1 MTWQK
6 KYANKVVT
14 ADEAIE
20 MHVGEGC
27 KIYLPGV
34 CGVACDLAT
43 AVAHRS
49 EQVDNITIHCANPAD
64 SVGFEPVIR
73 ACRERRLGITSFFM
87 SPQIR
92 RLVEEGHARF
102 LPQNLSGVP
111 GIYSKEDIHKPNV
124 VLIKVSPPD
133 QLGFFSCGIETGLAV
148 TPARSANILIG
159 QVDENMPYCH
169 SDTLVHESRFHCLVD
184 ASGPAITYPKPSAC
198 EIVKRISN
206 NVIDFLARNLKGNPT
221 LQIGLGDIPDT
232 ILEQMLGG
240 GLGAHRVRIHSELF
254 GNGVM
259 KLWDNGMIDDDID
272 IPIVA
277 GLVVGSTPELYKW
290 VHLNKSVSLRP
301 TEWVNHPTTISS
313 ISNMVAINGA
323 ITVDLMGQVN
333 PCSIGHRLYSGSGG
347 QLDVMYGTSLAPNG
361 LPIIAMKSTADI
373 HGELRSSIVSELAP
387 GSGVVT
393 TCYCGII
400 VATEWGVA
408 DLRGKDTVERIY
420 AMIDIAHPDFRDS
433 LYQEARTNRCLM

>member
-20 MHVGEGC
+20 IHVGEGC

-34 CGVACDLAT
+34 CGVACDLAA
-43 AVAHRS
+43 AVARRS
-49 EQVDNITIHCANPAD
+49 ETVGDITIHCANPAD

-73 ACRERRLGITSFFM
+73 ACCEKRLGITSFFM

-92 RLVEEGHARF
+92 KLAEKGYARF
-102 LPQNLSGVP
+102 MPQNLSGVP
-111 GIYSKEDIHKPNV
+111 GLYSKGGIHEPDV
-124 VLIKVSPPD
+124 VLIKISPPD
-133 QLGFFSCGIETGLAV
+133 SEGFFSCGIETGLAV

-169 SDTLVHESRFHCLVD
+169 GDTLVHESRFRCLVD

-198 EIVKRISN
+198 EVVERISN
-206 NVIDFLARNLKGNPT
+206 NVIDFLARNLNGNPT
-221 LQIGLGDIPDT
+221 LQIGLGGIPDT
-232 ILEQMLGG
+232 ILQKMVDG
-240 GLGAHRVRIHSELF
+240 GLETFKVRIHSELF
-254 GNGVM
+254 GNGVKDM
-259 KLWDNGMIDDDID
+259 WNNDMIDDDAD
-272 IPIVA
+272 VPIVA
-277 GLVVGSTPELYKW
+277 GLVVGSAPELYKW

-301 TEWVNHPTTISS
+301 TEWVNHPATISS
-313 ISNMVAINGA
+313 IPNMVAINGA
-323 ITVDLMGQVN
+323 ITIDLLGQVN

-347 QLDVMYGTSLAPNG
+347 QLDVMYGASLAPNG
-361 LPIIAMKSTADI
+361 LPVIAMKSTADV
-373 HGELRSSIVSELAP
+373 HGELRSSIVSDLAL
-387 GSGVVT
+387 GAGVVT
-393 TCYCGII
+393 TRYCGII

-408 DLRGKDTVERIY
+408 DLRGKDTVGRIY

-433 LYQEARTNRCLM
+433 LYQEARINRCLM